1 MSSASPGKQE
11 GEIAALTRDVVD
23 SICAAQVVT
32 SLSQCVKELLEN
44 SLDAGASSITITL
57 VNNGID
63 MISVSDDGCGVSEEN
78 WSTLCRWHAT
88 SKVDTLDGRTDDL
101 RLGYS
106 DFGFRGEALAAM
118 CGLSNGGVIVLTRTG
133 DSQLGLG
140 RVLVY
145 DKTGRL
151 ASSDGEAAR
160 GVGTTVTV
168 RGLFKGLPVRLREFE
183 RSAKKQVTATV
194 ELIQAYAV
202 IRHDVAFRLSC
213 DGRSLLA
220 TNAES
225 DMDTAIRKVCCLS
238 PAELLG
244 MTRIELNGEDSRWTL
259 KAWLSPPT
267 SVVRPGVVHAQWLY
281 VGGRPVDMPVRV
293 SRTINQL
300 YKRFQTTLALERK
313 SGRTWIAVLSVELGD
328 DVDAADVNS
337 SKDKRAVILDFEAEL
352 CDKITERVE
361 EDWSSASSQT
371 AVQVGSSCKQ
381 QRRLDDWLRKDD
393 SIMVK
398 APTKKEE
405 QCARTQ
411 RQEQWTPRSAGR
423 PEVPAP
429 RKSIITPPARHSDC
443 PPVGDLIRV
452 SVPPSTQLRKRRDS
466 LDTPRKEP
474 RHETD
479 SPASALLVRTVQDV
493 LAESAR
499 KSRNSEIRDTTQSE
513 IASEPCEEEES
524 PVEVPASIADD
535 SHRETVGSGDSRTI
549 SSSLSDDRLTADITT
564 QLRSRAGDSFA
575 PSESSGVTESSA
587 AEIQEQMED
596 AASDVG
602 DFKVGDGAGELISAS
617 RKRQR
622 EESPESIG
630 RKLMKVSTPPDDQ
643 AGDEFDQGFNA
654 TFHVKLGKKHF
665 EAMRVIGQFN
675 KGFIITVLEGRWLF
689 ILDQHACDEKT
700 IFETLNRTSEL
711 KSQPMVVPVR
721 LSLPP
726 PIESCIRS
734 SRKEIEVSGSRQSCS
749 VMALFYCASDTP
761 SRRSLSKVNPLAAPL
776 FQACGFRFNFDD
788 EAPIGSRVQLTSL
801 GVASGLGFERSRP
814 LTKEDFVDLASLL
827 LDRGATGRPDDEA
840 PSASLFWSSSLGHC
854 LRPPRVWSMLASR
867 ACRTAIMIGDSLG
880 RKKMEG
886 VVRKMAGL
894 NQPWNCPHGRPTMRL
909 LAKLSAC
916 GRGKDTGMSVPG
928 RSTTRGSGVPYGS
941 PVSSA
946 SSPPGAAIGDL
957 GPSPSTRAIL
967 NPQEGVVVKGDMA
980 IIAICKHLNG
990 MAGSKG
996 GFILR
1001 ELDDN
1006 TLFCKTSVQDWLRM
1020 DVSKELSKLLSLGED
1035 SPADGRSPDDNWGF
1049 GATPPDSSVD
1059 GGSSSR
1065 RAGSKKRGRRTGTSV
1080 STSKR
1085 TKKW

>member
-44 SLDAGASSITITL
+44 SLDAVCNTGGSQARWSPAVPSFTGASSITITL

-88 SKVDTLDGRTDDL
+88 SKVDTLDGRTDEL

-118 CGLSNGGVIVLTRTG
+118 CGLSNGGVTVLTRTG

-168 RGLFKGLPVRLREFE
+168 RGLFRGLPVRLREFE

-244 MTRIELNGEDSRWTL
+244 MTRIELNGEGSRWTL

-337 SKDKRAVILDFEAEL
+337 SKDKRAVILDFETEL

-393 SIMVK
+393 SIVVK

-405 QCARTQ
+405 QCALTQ

-429 RKSIITPPARHSDC
+429 RKSIITPPARHSDY
-443 PPVGDLIRV
+443 PPVGDLFRV
-452 SVPPSTQLRKRRDS
+452 SVPPSAQRRKRRDS

-499 KSRNSEIRDTTQSE
+499 KSRKSEMRDTTQSE

-524 PVEVPASIADD
+524 PVEVTASMAED

-549 SSSLSDDRLTADITT
+549 SSSLSDDILPADITT
-564 QLRSRAGDSFA
+564 QPRSRAGDSFA
-575 PSESSGVTESSA
+575 PSASSGVTESST
-587 AEIQEQMED
+587 AEIQEMCEQVED

-602 DFKVGDGAGELISAS
+602 DFEVGDGAGEVISVS

-630 RKLMKVSTPPDDQ
+630 RKLMKVSTPPDDS

-654 TFHVKLGKKHF
+654 TFHVKLGKKDF

-734 SRKEIEVSGSRQSCS
+734 SRKEIE
-749 VMALFYCASDTP
+749 
-761 SRRSLSKVNPLAAPL
+761 
-776 FQACGFRFNFDD
+776 ACGFRFNFDD

-827 LDRGATGRPDDEA
+827 LDRGATGRPDDE
-840 PSASLFWSSSLGHC
+840 
-854 LRPPRVWSMLASR
+854 
-867 ACRTAIMIGDSLG
+867 
-880 RKKMEG
+880 
-886 VVRKMAGL
+886 
-894 NQPWNCPHGRPTMRL
+894 
-909 LAKLSAC
+909 
-916 GRGKDTGMSVPG
+916 
-928 RSTTRGSGVPYGS
+928 
-941 PVSSA
+941 
-946 SSPPGAAIGDL
+946 
-957 GPSPSTRAIL
+957 
-967 NPQEGVVVKGDMA
+967 
-980 IIAICKHLNG
+980 
-990 MAGSKG
+990 
-996 GFILR
+996 
-1001 ELDDN
+1001 
-1006 TLFCKTSVQDWLRM
+1006 
-1020 DVSKELSKLLSLGED
+1020 
-1035 SPADGRSPDDNWGF
+1035 
-1049 GATPPDSSVD
+1049 
-1059 GGSSSR
+1059 
-1065 RAGSKKRGRRTGTSV
+1065 
-1080 STSKR
+1080 
-1085 TKKW
+1085 

>member
-44 SLDAGASSITITL
+44 SLDAVCNTGGSQARWSPAVPAFTGASSITITL

-88 SKVDTLDGRTDDL
+88 SKVDTLDGRTDEL

-118 CGLSNGGVIVLTRTG
+118 CGLSNGGVTVLTRTG

-160 GVGTTVTV
+160 G
-168 RGLFKGLPVRLREFE
+168 EFE

-225 DMDTAIRKVCCLS
+225 DMDTAIRKVCSLS

-244 MTRIELNGEDSRWTL
+244 MTRIVLNGEGGRWTL

-313 SGRTWIAVLSVELGD
+313 SGRTWIAVLSVELGED
-328 DVDAADVNS
+328 ADAADVNS
-337 SKDKRAVILDFEAEL
+337 SKDKRSVILDFETEL

-393 SIMVK
+393 SIVVK

-405 QCARTQ
+405 QCALTQ

-429 RKSIITPPARHSDC
+429 RKSIITPRARHSDC
-443 PPVGDLIRV
+443 PPVGDLVRV
-452 SVPPSTQLRKRRDS
+452 SVPPSAQLRKRRDS

-474 RHETD
+474 RHGAD
-479 SPASALLVRTVQDV
+479 SPTSASLVRTVQDV

-499 KSRNSEIRDTTQSE
+499 KSRKSAIRDTTQSE

-524 PVEVPASIADD
+524 PVEIPASIADD

-549 SSSLSDDRLTADITT
+549 SSSLSDDILPADITT

-587 AEIQEQMED
+587 AEIQEQVEG

-602 DFKVGDGAGELISAS
+602 DFE
-617 RKRQR
+617 R

-630 RKLMKVSTPPDDQ
+630 RKLMKVSTPPDDP
-643 AGDEFDQGFNA
+643 ARDEFDQGFNA
-654 TFHVKLGKKHF
+654 TFHVKLGKKDF
-665 EAMRVIGQFN
+665 EAMR
-675 KGFIITVLEGRWLF
+675 
-689 ILDQHACDEKT
+689 HACDEKT

-734 SRKEIEVSGSRQSCS
+734 SRKEIE
-749 VMALFYCASDTP
+749 
-761 SRRSLSKVNPLAAPL
+761 
-776 FQACGFRFNFDD
+776 ACGFRFNFDD

-886 VVRKMAGL
+886 VVRKMAG
-894 NQPWNCPHGRPTMRL
+894 P
-909 LAKLSAC
+909 
-916 GRGKDTGMSVPG
+916 
-928 RSTTRGSGVPYGS
+928 
-941 PVSSA
+941 
-946 SSPPGAAIGDL
+946 AIGDL

-1035 SPADGRSPDDNWGF
+1035 SPADGRSPVVLRRVF
-1049 GATPPDSSVD
+1049 TATE
-1059 GGSSSR
+1059 
-1065 RAGSKKRGRRTGTSV
+1065 RA
-1080 STSKR
+1080 
-1085 TKKW
+1085 